1 MLTNEPQ
8 LILEKPLRV
17 INLGLETF
25 YESLR
30 SQEVEAIQVAW
41 KPPAE
46 GNQKLADILSQ
57 LR

>member
-1 MLTNEPQ
+1 MQTNKSQ

-25 YESLR
+25 FESLR
-30 SQEVEAIQVAW
+30 SQEVEAVQVAW

-46 GNQKLADILSQ
+46 GDKKLADILSQ